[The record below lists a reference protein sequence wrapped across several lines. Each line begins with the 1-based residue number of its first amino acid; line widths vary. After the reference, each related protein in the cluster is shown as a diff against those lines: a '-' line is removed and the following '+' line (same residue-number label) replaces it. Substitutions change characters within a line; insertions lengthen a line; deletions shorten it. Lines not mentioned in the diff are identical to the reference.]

1 VALRNTIGEIPAGLA
16 VDAQALAGLR
26 EQAKTAPAAA
36 LKTAATQFEGLFMS
50 MVLKS
55 MRDAMPKDGMFQS
68 DTTRTYTDMLDQQ
81 LAMTLAKKG
90 TGLSDVIVRQ
100 LSQNAAVDPSQT
112 KTDPAATGAGGAAQ
126 QPAPGGA
133 PAARRPTSSAASS
146 RVSLNE
152 KIQGFLDTMRPHAQ
166 AASQA
171 TGLPAN
177 FLIGQAALETGWG
190 KSVPKATDG
199 TVSHNLFGIKAGA
212 NWKGATVDAVTT
224 EYVNGKATKVV
235 QKFRAYDSY
244 TEAFADFARVMRGN
258 SRYAQVLAKGND
270 AAAYAQGLQR
280 AGYATDPQ
288 YAQKL
293 QKVIERTLHKVA

>member
-1 VALRNTIGEIPAGLA
+1 VALRNTIGEIPSGLA

-26 EQAKTAPAAA
+26 AQAKTAPGAA

-68 DTTRTYTDMLDQQ
+68 DTTRAYTDMLDQQ
-81 LAMTLAKKG
+81 LAMSLAKKG
-90 TGLSDVIVRQ
+90 TGLSDVIVKQ
-100 LSQNAAVDPSQT
+100 LSRNGAA
-112 KTDPAATGAGGAAQ
+112 DPAQASTTAPAAAGAGGGI
-126 QPAPGGA
+126 QPAA
-133 PAARRPTSSAASS
+133 PSAAPKASSSAPPA
-146 RVSLNE
+146 RVSVNE
-152 KIQGFLDTMRPHAQ
+152 KIQNFLDTMRPHAQ

-177 FLIGQAALETGWG
+177 FMIGQAALETGWG
-190 KSVPKATDG
+190 KSEPKAKDG
-199 TVSHNLFGIKAGA
+199 TASHNLFGIKAGA
-212 NWKGATVDAVTT
+212 SWKGATVDAVTT

-244 TEAFADFARVMRGN
+244 TDAFADFARVLRGN
-258 SRYAQVLAKGND
+258 SRYAQVLANGND
-270 AAAYAQGLQR
+270 AAAYAKGLQR

-288 YAQKL
+288 YAEKL
-293 QKVIERTLHKVA
+293 QKVIARTLHKVA

>member
-1 VALRNTIGEIPAGLA
+1 VALRNAVGEIPAGLA
-16 VDAQALAGLR
+16 VDAQALNGLR
-26 EQAKTAPAAA
+26 AQAKTAPGAA

-55 MRDAMPKDGMFQS
+55 MRDATPKDSMFQS
-68 DTTRTYTDMLDQQ
+68 DTTRAYTDMLDQQ

-90 TGLSDVIVRQ
+90 TGLSDVIVKQ
-100 LSQNAAVDPSQT
+100 LSRNTAPDPTQA
-112 KTDPAATGAGGAAQ
+112 PTGAASPTTSNAGGGGQPAVPSAVPKASSGAA
-126 QPAPGGA
+126 PA
-133 PAARRPTSSAASS
+133 
-146 RVSLNE
+146 RVSVNE
-152 KIQGFLDTMRPHAQ
+152 KIQNFLDTMRPHAQ

-190 KSVPKATDG
+190 KSEPKAKDG
-199 TVSHNLFGIKAGA
+199 TSSHNLFGIKAGA
-212 NWKGATVDAVTT
+212 NWKGATVDTVTT

-258 SRYAQVLAKGND
+258 SRYAQVLASGND

-293 QKVIERTLHKVA
+293 QRVIERSLHKVA